1 MSRAE
6 RSRENRVCVTV
17 SLTASE
23 CAQLDALVVEF
34 NRSNPWPRATR
45 SWMLRE
51 LFTRAY
57 ARRSNA
63 KRKAVR
69 S

>member
-1 MSRAE
+1 MRAE
-6 RSRENRVCVTV
+6 RTRENRVCVTV
-17 SLTASE
+17 SLTVDE

-34 NRSNPWPRATR
+34 NKAKPWPRATR

-51 LFTRAY
+51 LFNRAC
-57 ARRSNA
+57 ARRANA